1 MRGHA
6 RVRHGIKPCQAFLPV
21 SPTGWNFGFQIYNE
35 PDKMTGGGKNISFDF
50 GSIFFQQS
58 EKGPI
63 LLNFLV
69 IVDLIILAYNNILAT
84 EDGYEFFFIPV

>member
-1 MRGHA
+1 
-6 RVRHGIKPCQAFLPV
+6 
-21 SPTGWNFGFQIYNE
+21 
-35 PDKMTGGGKNISFDF
+35 MTGGGKNISFDF
-50 GSIFFQQS
+50 GSIFFQQN

-84 EDGYEFFFIPV
+84 EDGYEIFFIPV